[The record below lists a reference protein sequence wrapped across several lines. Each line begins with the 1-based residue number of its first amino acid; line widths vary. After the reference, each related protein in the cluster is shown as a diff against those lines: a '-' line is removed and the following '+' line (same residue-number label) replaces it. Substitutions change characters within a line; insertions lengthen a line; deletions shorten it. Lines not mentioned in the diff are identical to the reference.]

1 MLRNVDTL
9 SKSKDADEERRNRRN
24 VNTAGQQGTR
34 LALEW
39 HSEEGETTD
48 YLERD
53 STDQTP
59 ELQALDAVSVEKYLT
74 YNNPIITSFTNHTF
88 VSSALFAAKSINIL
102 PNNHVTSNFF
112 SSAVNLAPYGR
123 TMLIVSYS

>member
-9 SKSKDADEERRNRRN
+9 SKSKKDADEERRNGRN

-48 YLERD
+48 YLERN

-59 ELQALDAVSVEKYLT
+59 ELEALDAVSVEKYLT

-88 VSSALFAAKSINIL
+88 VSS
-102 PNNHVTSNFF
+102 T
-112 SSAVNLAPYGR
+112 
-123 TMLIVSYS
+123 